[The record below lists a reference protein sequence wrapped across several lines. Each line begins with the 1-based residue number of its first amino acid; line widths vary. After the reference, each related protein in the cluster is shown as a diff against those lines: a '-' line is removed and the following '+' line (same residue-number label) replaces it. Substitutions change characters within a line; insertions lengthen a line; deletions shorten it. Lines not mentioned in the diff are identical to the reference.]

1 MRLTRFNTGKKME
14 VRRRTAETVRQTF
27 EGDADAFSSTAAS
40 EDAEKPSSYKEDRS
54 LVSSLLEK
62 GEALMSLAKGSDF
75 HEVDSLV
82 QSLKFFVEA
91 AAKGSKEASDKVKQ
105 FVDTHRS
112 EVIQRLPD
120 ELQEIVHVLA
130 DGSKEEKEAFRV
142 ANEIFDVMAG
152 PEPGST
158 IPKDKLNDAAQ
169 KLMMLKEVELV
180 GAGAAKSAHDFR
192 GSVSKLLFIALVRS
206 EDGLVVSTRL
216 PYKKLKASACL

>member
-1 MRLTRFNTGKKME
+1 ME
-14 VRRRTAETVRQTF
+14 VRRRTAETVRQSF
-27 EGDADAFSSTAAS
+27 EGDADAFSSSAAS
-40 EDAEKPSSYKEDRS
+40 EDAERHSSYKEDDS

-62 GEALMSLAKGSDF
+62 GEGLMSVAKGSNF
-75 HEVDSLV
+75 HEVGSLV
-82 QSLKFFVEA
+82 QSLNFYVEA

-105 FVDTHRS
+105 FVGTHRS

-130 DGSKEEKEAFRV
+130 DGSKVEKEAFRV
-142 ANEIFDVMAG
+142 ANEMFDVMAG

-158 IPKDKLNDAAQ
+158 IPKDKLNEAAQ
-169 KLMMLKEVELV
+169 KLMMREVELV

-206 EDGLVVSTRL
+206 EDGPVVS
-216 PYKKLKASACL
+216 ASLLY